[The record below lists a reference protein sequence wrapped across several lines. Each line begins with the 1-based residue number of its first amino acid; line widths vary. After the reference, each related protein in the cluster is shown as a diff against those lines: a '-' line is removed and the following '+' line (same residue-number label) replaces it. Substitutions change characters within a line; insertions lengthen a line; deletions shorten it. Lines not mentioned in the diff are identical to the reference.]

1 LTECYTQLR
10 GERDI
15 PFRRKTKDGQGRV
28 LLNVE
33 RRLGLRRREGQ
44 LDFLTGARGRQAL
57 VREAHLGDVP
67 FFLAK
72 RRQTGQQRLNLLLR
86 KWRRFGKRRAGL
98 ACVPIGL
105 AFAKR
110 KRRGARFVEVLSE
123 VVKWVVLEEGDCRA
137 LLMCDGQSGAARSRT
152 F

>member
-1 LTECYTQLR
+1 LTESYTQLR
-10 GERDI
+10 SERDI
-15 PFRRKTKDGQGRV
+15 PIGRKTKNGQGRV

-44 LDFLTGARGRQAL
+44 LDFPTGARGRQAL

-110 KRRGARFVEVLSE
+110 KRRGARFVKVGSE
-123 VVKWVVLEEGDCRA
+123 IVERFVLEEGDCRA
-137 LLMCDGQSGAARSRT
+137 LIAYDGQTGAV
-152 F
+152 